1 MKVLVSGS
9 TGLIGSALVSFLASG
24 GHEVTRLVRSTP
36 KPGVGEVHWDPVT
49 GGVDATGL
57 AGLDAVVHLAGENIA
72 AGRWTVVKKSKIRTS
87 RVRGTR
93 LLSESLARLDQPPK
107 VMVCASAIGYYGDRG
122 GEVLR
127 EESPPGSGFLAEVCR
142 EWEAAAAPAA
152 QRGIRVVNLRI
163 GVVLSPAGGALGKM
177 LFPFRLGFGG
187 IIGTGKQYMS
197 WIALDDLVAV
207 IAHALTT
214 EVLQGPV
221 NAVAPNPVINLEFT
235 RTLGRVLARPTLF
248 PMPTFAVRLVFGEMG
263 DELLLAST
271 RVQPTRL
278 LASGYEFRYP
288 QLEGAL
294 RHMLGKK
301 KSG

>member
-57 AGLDAVVHLAGENIA
+57 AGLDAVVHLAGESIA